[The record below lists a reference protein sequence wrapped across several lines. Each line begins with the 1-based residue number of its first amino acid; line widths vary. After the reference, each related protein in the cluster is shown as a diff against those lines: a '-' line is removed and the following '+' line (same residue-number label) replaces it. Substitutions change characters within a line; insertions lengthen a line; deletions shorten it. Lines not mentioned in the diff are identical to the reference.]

1 MLNIIHYHRNGNQAI
16 MLYHLTPIRMA
27 VIKIQQTINAEQ
39 AAAKRELSYSV
50 GGMQTSKASMENA
63 V

>member
-1 MLNIIHYHRNGNQAI
+1 